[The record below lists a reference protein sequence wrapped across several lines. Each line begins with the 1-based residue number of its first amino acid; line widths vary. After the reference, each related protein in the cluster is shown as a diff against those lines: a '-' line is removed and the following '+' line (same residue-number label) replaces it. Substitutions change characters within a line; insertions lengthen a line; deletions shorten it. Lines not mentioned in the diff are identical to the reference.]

1 MKPAPEST
9 DRHAKM
15 DLQVY
20 VIIPVVFLVS
30 FLSYL
35 FISKYL
41 PHGKSFDEM
50 IAEKKRLREEV
61 LGPTRNAAKHDKSSK
76 KKPKKDV
83 KKRDAVKPIKEKE
96 VSEHESESSDDSEII
111 EEPLTPSE
119 ALVMRKNA
127 QKPHAAPQQAK
138 KANKN
143 NNNKP
148 QPVAVSK
155 SEPIVVAK
163 PAPVEE
169 VVQPVEEPKPVVEAP
184 RPAPEEKKTKKTKP
198 VKETPPVSPKNQP
211 IAAPAK
217 PAVVEE
223 KPAKK
228 KRSEASTSAVDGFVA
243 ADDITPL
250 IREITKADLTKNQIQ
265 VLIDFLLNKQADTRV
280 ADPLEWSEGKSDLV
294 QKLKRQLQE
303 TEAKWRNE
311 QDALRGMQNK
321 LKELRAELNSE
332 KIQSNATIKSISEQM
347 HACKLD
353 LKGLQAELQNVN
365 EKHTQEKQT
374 LKVSYQQLHAKFAQ
388 MQESLKAQEELPNI
402 QQLQSDNQLLHQEL
416 AKKQQHIMELNANV
430 DESRQKEEQLKK
442 LLSENDKKIAEREL
456 SLRKSDDRLAIIE
469 KELRQKVQDLT
480 LRDADVKELNVDA
493 TRAKELDKVVQRQ
506 TSELEQLKKQLS
518 EQQQSKHGA
527 EENSKIEIRNLQ
539 NALDSS
545 KKESEAQHANVAEF
559 KKQIEDLRKQLA
571 ESQQL
576 TKAANATSGD
586 SFLLNEKINELNA
599 NHQNI
604 ISQKETQIA
613 DLKKQ
618 IDALQKTESD
628 LAKQIDEQ
636 KTKNN
641 NHTNNS
647 ELSHIKDLFAKHFPD
662 VSSSSI
668 TTTADDEWLD
678 SVLEH
683 LKSQIVSNKSSTN
696 AISVTNNHQNSNC
709 SDNFNNKPMNGDS
722 SNSNNTSSS
731 SDNEKVLKQN
741 AQLKSSVEEYKKII
755 ADTESMLKN
764 LETKVREQDQYWS
777 KVVLMKDNEIDVL
790 KGTVASS

>member
-1 MKPAPEST
+1 M
-9 DRHAKM
+9 
-15 DLQVY
+15 
-20 VIIPVVFLVS
+20 
-30 FLSYL
+30 
-35 FISKYL
+35 
-41 PHGKSFDEM
+41 
-50 IAEKKRLREEV
+50 
-61 LGPTRNAAKHDKSSK
+61 
-76 KKPKKDV
+76 
-83 KKRDAVKPIKEKE
+83 KPIKEKE

-127 QKPHAAPQQAK
+127 QKPQQAATQQAK

-184 RPAPEEKKTKKTKP
+184 RPAPEEKKAKKSKP

-228 KRSEASTSAVDGFVA
+228 KRSEASTSAVDGFIA

-332 KIQSNATIKSISEQM
+332 KIQANVTIKSISEQM

-430 DESRQKEEQLKK
+430 DESRQKEV
-442 LLSENDKKIAEREL
+442 SI
-456 SLRKSDDRLAIIE
+456 
-469 KELRQKVQDLT
+469 
-480 LRDADVKELNVDA
+480 VKY
-493 TRAKELDKVVQRQ
+493 
-506 TSELEQLKKQLS
+506 
-518 EQQQSKHGA
+518 
-527 EENSKIEIRNLQ
+527 
-539 NALDSS
+539 
-545 KKESEAQHANVAEF
+545 
-559 KKQIEDLRKQLA
+559 
-571 ESQQL
+571 
-576 TKAANATSGD
+576 
-586 SFLLNEKINELNA
+586 SFGR
-599 NHQNI
+599 
-604 ISQKETQIA
+604 T
-613 DLKKQ
+613 
-618 IDALQKTESD
+618 
-628 LAKQIDEQ
+628 
-636 KTKNN
+636 
-641 NHTNNS
+641 
-647 ELSHIKDLFAKHFPD
+647 
-662 VSSSSI
+662 
-668 TTTADDEWLD
+668 
-678 SVLEH
+678 
-683 LKSQIVSNKSSTN
+683 
-696 AISVTNNHQNSNC
+696 
-709 SDNFNNKPMNGDS
+709 
-722 SNSNNTSSS
+722 
-731 SDNEKVLKQN
+731 
-741 AQLKSSVEEYKKII
+741 
-755 ADTESMLKN
+755 
-764 LETKVREQDQYWS
+764 
-777 KVVLMKDNEIDVL
+777 
-790 KGTVASS
+790 